1 MSRVFKRP
9 MFRKGGGVNMNG
21 IMSGIDDTRENY
33 FTGTPNPA
41 SYADVEL
48 GLGTQTMADF
58 PMSEGGTKPESMGAG
73 IEGIQLPDAEGRF
86 REALA
91 KYKDGNMGGIDPI
104 YQLLIQGG
112 LRGMSTAGRG
122 GTLANLAAA
131 FEEPTSQY
139 FAAQKARK
147 DFDRDMDLA
156 ATKLGIEDDQLKA
169 SQALK
174 KYEIDMKAKE
184 KSGSSPFQKDYTL
197 DRKNFELYKMYAD
210 PDVSSF
216 NRKIENIYP
225 EKYAEY
231 MTYMQKPLKENF
243 ESFMGVIPHEIR
255 GGSVSFDYDALQI
268 GGAYFNP
275 QDGTVVIR
283 TEDKLQQYN
292 PYTKDLIKEVDFKK
306 S

>member
-33 FTGTPNPA
+33 FTGTPNTA

-58 PMSEGGTKPESMGAG
+58 
-73 IEGIQLPDAEGRF
+73 
-86 REALA
+86 
-91 KYKDGNMGGIDPI
+91 PI

-147 DFDRDMDLA
+147 DFDRDMDLG

-283 TEDKLQQYN
+283 TEYN